1 MGAGTS
7 DQHINH
13 DDVLNKTAQMNAD
26 VGMLLFRF
34 FETHVQ

>member
-7 DQHINH
+7 DTRINH
-13 DDVLNKTAQMNAD
+13 DEVLSKTAQMNAD

-34 FETHVQ
+34 FETHV